1 MLEWKSD
8 IRCHGLMSYYNIS
21 YNKLKGKKDFIGNE
35 SRIQYDGSYKEKG
48 IDYDEFTIYD
58 DKEYEKQNYYDTF
71 RVIGG
76 VDALPASDD
85 TVNKKHIQRITS
97 LEERLG
103 NSICSV
109 QGGASRRRNAKR
121 HGKNRRTRHKTCHK
135 TCRKTRRS

>member
-35 SRIQYDGSYKEKG
+35 SRIQYDGYYEEKG
-48 IDYDEFTIYD
+48 KKYDKFTIYD
-58 DKEYEKQNYYDTF
+58 DKEYEKQKYYDTF

-85 TVNKKHIQRITS
+85 TVDMKYIQRITS
-97 LEERLG
+97 LKERLES
-103 NSICSV
+103 NVCSV